1 MTGIVEHT
9 YRILPLLIILLA
21 YKFPR
26 ITLILLCLLLKLW
39 VAAIGVLIVSILALV
54 KISVKKMTKEE
65 YEEHMSEKEE

>member
-65 YEEHMSEKEE
+65 YEEYMSEKEE

>member
-9 YRILPLLIILLA
+9 YRILPLLIMLLA

-65 YEEHMSEKEE
+65 YEEYMSEKEE